1 MADDQA
7 LDQRLA
13 EMRSRRVEALRTQA
27 RREAALDI
35 LDTDG
40 AVSSDAVDTRVAATF
55 TAPSDAALDNLM
67 AQEAA
72 AQVVHTADQV
82 EIAKAIV
89 DKSDANVENFRLLLA
104 AAQEGAANA
113 RAQLDGLTAAHGD
126 AEVMAEHAG
135 GKGDAAEAPSPTA
148 VDAPADVASAAA
160 VASGGQT

>member
-13 EMRSRRVEALRTQA
+13 QMRGRRVEALRTQA

-40 AVSSDAVDTRVAATF
+40 AVSTDAVDTRVAATF

-82 EIAKAIV
+82 EVATAIV
-89 DKSDANVENFRLLLA
+89 DKADAVVENFRLLLA
-104 AAQEGAANA
+104 AAQEGASNA
-113 RAQLDGLTAAHGD
+113 RTQLDGLTAAHADAEALAAHTGGD
-126 AEVMAEHAG
+126 ASA
-135 GKGDAAEAPSPTA
+135 
-148 VDAPADVASAAA
+148 APAPTDVTVSADTASAAA
-160 VASGGQT
+160 TANGA